1 MTVLTF
7 DNINN
12 KGLFKVKI
20 NYEILQYNRDRS
32 DAKISSPHLNK
43 TMFFALL
50 MTGITEYLFNTM
62 FYSLSVFALFI
73 LVYYLFR
80 NLHHFITRRISN
92 ELTNDLFSK
101 DLRLNN
107 LIYYIKDKSNDE
119 TFNDKPLFSW
129 EELIFFRGILSVI
142 ISKNDTDTL
151 IKVCDK
157 VFKNNKLFNEWFYKI
172 ILPYT
177 KYHIDKIDNSNIDR
191 YARFALLVILT
202 LFVILGVYDKVE
214 VMKSIEQY
222 SIYSKDK
229 ENSLLSLL
237 MTILYLTP
245 QSLIDDIIES
255 N

>member
-1 MTVLTF
+1 M
-7 DNINN
+7 
-12 KGLFKVKI
+12 KI

-50 MTGITEYLFNTM
+50 IACITEYLFNTM
-62 FYSLSVFALFI
+62 FYSLTVFALFT
-73 LVYYLFR
+73 LAYYLYLS
-80 NLHHFITRRISN
+80 LHHFITRRVSS

-101 DLRLNN
+101 DLRLNS

-129 EELIFFRGILSVI
+129 EELIFFRGILDAV
-142 ISKNDTDTL
+142 ISKNDTDIL

-177 KYHIDKIDNSNIDR
+177 KYHIVKIDNSNIER
-191 YARFALLVILT
+191 YARFALLVILI
-202 LFVILGVYDKVE
+202 LFVTMGVYDKVE
-214 VMKSIEQY
+214 IMKSVERY
-222 SIYSKDK
+222 STYSEDK
-229 ENSLLSLL
+229 ESDLLVLL

-245 QSLIDDIIES
+245 QSLIDDIIE
-255 N
+255 